1 MTLIL
6 YLRFSSYTSLAFS
19 PQTSTAGARGS
30 QWGWDDDDED
40 MGGRDAPEI
49 EYKVCDRTL
58 PEFSSSSSPDDD
70 QCTRCRR
77 LLFS

>member
-6 YLRFSSYTSLAFS
+6 YLRSSSYTSLAFS

-49 EYKVCDRTL
+49 EYKV
-58 PEFSSSSSPDDD
+58 
-70 QCTRCRR
+70 
-77 LLFS
+77 